1 MEGMDGIAF
10 HPYNANAGASGNTF
24 TAFRDTVAPYG
35 FAGKVWVNEIGF
47 PTRGED
53 LHQTEESKMPETVAK
68 TMTLLLAG
76 GARTVFWYQMFDDGG
91 SDSFGLVNTK
101 PSWQRKGGYWGYALC
116 AQHLPGKTYKTDR
129 YQHLTVPYEMQSFY
143 FEGTDGS
150 RVLIVWNA
158 GLSNKT
164 VNVSLP
170 GSNRK
175 HWSVVTGK
183 GKDIPKDYTATL
195 YPNGKNQ
202 DAEPSLLFLT
212 WQE

>member
-1 MEGMDGIAF
+1 MDAVGTGII
-10 HPYNANAGASGNTF
+10 F
-24 TAFRDTVAPYG
+24 TSFRDTVAPYG
-35 FAGKVWVNEIGF
+35 FAGKIWVNEIGF
-47 PTRGED
+47 PTRD
-53 LHQTEESKMPETVAK
+53 DSFQQTDESEMPETAAK

-91 SDSFGLVNTK
+91 SDSFGLVDA
-101 PSWQRKGGYWGYALC
+101 SESLWQRKGGYWGYALC
-116 AQHLPGKTYKTDR
+116 AKHLSGKTYKTDK
-129 YQHLTVPYEMQSFY
+129 YQNLTVPYEMQSFY

-150 RVLIVWNA
+150 RVLIVWNT

-183 GKDIPKDYTATL
+183 SKDIPEDYTATL
-195 YPNGKNQ
+195 YPKGKDQ
-202 DAEPSLLFLT
+202 AAEPSLLFLT